1 MPVILPLLKKLQ
13 NNVLVDKL
21 ILKFPL
27 NKGIEKKPY

>member
-21 ILKFPL
+21 ILQFPL
-27 NKGIEKKPY
+27 NQGIEEKTY